1 MDCTQRLFGEGV
13 VVIPCGSYRRGC
25 GESSDVDLLLS
36 HRDGESHKGTPAK
49 AGAAAAAAARGGG
62 AGGAGGGSSLIQQLL
77 ENLRGAKNGI
87 FFGVFPMFVPSLS
100 WQNDHFYI

>member
-1 MDCTQRLFGEGV
+1 
-13 VVIPCGSYRRGC
+13 
-25 GESSDVDLLLS
+25 
-36 HRDGESHKGTPAK
+36 
-49 AGAAAAAAARGGG
+49 
-62 AGGAGGGSSLIQQLL
+62 LIQQLL